1 MATTTMKA
9 LNYLGPY
16 QVRVEDVE
24 KPKMEHPDDII
35 VKVTTETDWDA
46 VCTKGRTA
54 AEPGITFGTASR
66 LEDPKTVKSANP
78 GTGHENMG
86 IVEELGEGVTLLKKG
101 DRVVMPFNVADG
113 RCRNCE
119 EGRTAFCTG
128 VNPGFAGGAYGYVA
142 MGPYRGGQAQYIRV
156 PYADFNALKLPP
168 GKEHEADFVLLAGEF
183 DARLFTIPRTNA
195 DLLDIFP
202 TGWHG
207 VEISGFQAGESI
219 AVFGAGPVGLM
230 AAYSAA
236 LRGAS
241 NIYVVDRVPER
252 LEAAKNIGAIPIDFT
267 KGDAVDQIIS
277 HNGDMVD
284 RSVDA
289 VGYQAVDSNGSAEK
303 ANIVLENMIRVTRA
317 CGGMGIP
324 GLYVPSDPGAAD
336 AATANGMISL
346 SFGKLFEK
354 GLSLGTGQC
363 NVKAYNR
370 YLRDMI
376 IAGKAKPSFVIS
388 HEIALADAETAYEKF
403 DKKGGWVHK
412 SDHSSKWWVLIN
424 YLEVWK

>member
-1 MATTTMKA
+1 MTTATTMKA
-9 LNYLGPY
+9 LNYIGPY

-24 KPKMEHPDDII
+24 RPKLEHPDDVI
-35 VKVTTETDWDA
+35 VKVTTSLGKEREGRWAGTLKLT
-46 VCTKGRTA
+46 VPHSMYEGRTA
-54 AEPGITFGTASR
+54 AEPGITFG
-66 LEDPKTVKSANP
+66 
-78 GTGHENMG
+78 HENMG
-86 IVEELGEGVTLLKKG
+86 IVDELGEGVTSLKKG

-119 EGRTAFCTG
+119 EGKTAFCTG

-156 PYADFNALKLPP
+156 PFADFNALKLPR
-168 GKEHEADFVLLAGEF
+168 GKEHEADFVLLAG
-183 DARLFTIPRTNA
+183 
-195 DLLDIFP
+195 
-202 TGWHG
+202 WHG
-207 VEISGFQAGESI
+207 VEISGFRSGESI

-230 AAYSAA
+230 AAYSAS

-252 LEAAKNIGAIPIDFT
+252 LAAAQKFGCVPIDFT
-267 KGDAVDQIIS
+267 KGDPVDQIIS
-277 HNGDMVD
+277 HNGGEVD

-289 VGYQAVDSNGSAEK
+289 VGYQAVDSSGSSEK
-303 ANIVLENMIRVTRA
+303 ANIILENMIRVTRA

-336 AATANGMISL
+336 KASANGMISL

-354 GLSLGTGQC
+354 ASGSLLYLEAVNLANLLQGLSLSTGQC
-363 NVKAYNR
+363 NVKAYDR

-388 HEIALADAETAYEKF
+388 HEIGLDGVVVAYEKF
-403 DKKGGWVHK
+403 DKREDGYTKVIIHPNGGF
-412 SDHSSKWWVLIN
+412 
-424 YLEVWK
+424 